1 MNAEAMLDAGAVL
14 PTGAPVT
21 KDDTVDTLT
30 ARAYRHPALDGRVVV
45 RLVPATLGEAED
57 LSLEFLAF
65 GAPERVDEVGLVRQ
79 QALGFPA
86 WALVH
91 DPANGHHALA
101 LVKDIE
107 RLARTA
113 KSRVGPA
120 NEGFTA
126 LGDRLARS
134 VPHFLPTFYEEAGR
148 AFLAADSP
156 SYAAMMFGKARDAER
171 SFGLAIDEERAH
183 AVFLEFALAG
193 ALTAKA
199 LSAHSRDLAAR
210 CDPAT
215 AYERFRRLCVERT
228 LGGLPP
234 YAGMHTDLR
243 RLAKAAGLDPAE
255 ADGAV
260 LGDLLAAPAV
270 LRAPAAFWT
279 AYQSSLVK
287 RAAADPVLRGRLLG
301 LFPESCADD
310 VWLSVLDSSGASGAL
325 TGPAGSVPAEAECAD
340 GPAGWLT
347 RFAAHREDRSWRD
360 TKRLPALLRLVERMA
375 ERLVADGRPVV
386 LCGEHDDVDL
396 DLLDACLA
404 TGVPVADP
412 DSSARLPIAH
422 WLADET
428 DGRRDLVAIA
438 DDERFQALFSTA
450 LEKSLGSAHDPA
462 RLAAV
467 LAVPGLRR
475 ALHAWL
481 DSVAAC
487 VVCQGLPTLGA
498 QLDRLKLAASPAGFA
513 VSPDAVRR
521 AVEHD
526 LGPVL
531 GRTLRAGVLD
541 EYGWPAWDETTARL
555 AAEKS
560 KDDDAKVVLV
570 RQWPVLLAM
579 RGDLVL
585 AVGADGIE
593 AEHRTQIPKGQ
604 RSWLW
609 RLVLRHVDG
618 ELLVCWDKGP
628 DRAGYWTNQPD
639 DVFVVPDDA
648 FSMYGGTS
656 LPVPG
661 GGRTFGGRPLRVGDR
676 AEDVVGAVASDGTS
690 YWVLASRDERQVW
703 VEYDVATGRQGRV
716 SLPRFF
722 EDGAVDGEPL
732 ELDECWLLPAL
743 TAAEAGPLGQRDGL
757 VGWRVRAVGEGGYA
771 GTGIDGRSFALSAAG
786 AGRTRPP
793 GQLGAAL
800 RFPGSDTTYGVLW
813 HHRWNSE
820 SVTLCA
826 GDGFVIG
833 RYDLGQPKQKFARGT
848 RQLPPLMF
856 WHHLR
861 PRDPQGSAALRALTD
876 ERADALLAGAAGLDR
891 AGVRA
896 LIARELPE
904 LAHPA
909 LVEGVAGVVRQAAK
923 RAATLRELSTVLGGE
938 SIYPKSKKDRKPT
951 ATRPA
956 TAATDAALAGA
967 LKGFLPY
974 CYDRGDSAVRL
985 VEAAA
990 AALTAPKPPTG
1001 KWAHGGTDT
1010 DWYELLGLLPA
1021 AMYLA
1026 GAPLTTPEHRAALL
1040 ALLETYASSG
1050 LATPGGL
1057 LRKVTLASP
1066 KKVRLKAGSVVPVE
1080 HRRLLVTSWYGD
1092 SGAALEYAPDGQFGP
1107 IPDFSITAE
1116 VSMAL
1121 PMEVPTLVR
1130 LVRENGPP
1138 QWRPELATECS
1149 QAAGVSHAEA
1159 VLLLAGLPAEVEAGT
1174 LGLSSY
1180 LLRAAREA
1188 WQGSGRV
1195 GDLLGL
1201 LLPDDPAALWTDGP
1215 RLDRLAAWRVER
1227 HGRRAP
1233 VPDELLETVHR
1244 AGITEPMSASE
1255 LLHGIANP
1263 DTCRWLSTDGANGLD
1278 AGGAKRLDPDD
1289 GPDGGDVTAETVA
1302 VAVARALPWL
1312 AYHLPLDHPIR
1323 PNLPVVA
1330 ERARQRL
1337 LDPKVRIDVGYLDEK
1352 KVDRLITALGGN
1364 PVTGPEW
1371 TKVGPVE
1378 IEATDDW
1385 RTVRVCPALLSGPDD
1400 PALAVVR
1407 TRLEDT
1413 EDQPLAALRLL
1424 LAGRLAETVAVP
1436 PAQAE
1441 PAQDEPAQDEA
1452 ELAQAEPVQADGQF
1466 LHDPSRCLPSL
1477 VAEVAGE
1484 LRLSADAA
1492 TVYLQLLA
1500 LPDPTDRNVARWT
1513 GWKPARLT
1521 AARKELAASDLLV
1534 EAKRSRAGRSLFL
1547 PGGWLALKTPH
1558 PPVERWKIP
1567 LLTLDEDGSPTLGVV
1582 VPVAPLPRLFE
1593 LAWQRVAGGDTP
1605 RFDELNTTERR
1616 R

>member
-1 MNAEAMLDAGAVL
+1 MNAEALLDAGAVL

-57 LSLEFLAF
+57 LSLEFLTF

-107 RLARTA
+107 RLARIA

-126 LGDRLARS
+126 LGERLARS

-171 SFGLAIDEERAH
+171 SFGLTIDEERQH

-199 LSAHSRDLAAR
+199 LSAHARDLAAR
-210 CDPAT
+210 CEPAA
-215 AYERFRRLCVERT
+215 AYDRFRRLCVERT

-243 RLAKAAGLDPAE
+243 RLAKAAGLDPVE
-255 ADGAV
+255 ADGTV
-260 LGDLLAAPAV
+260 LGDLLAAPAM

-279 AYQSSLVK
+279 AYQGSLIK

-301 LFPESCADD
+301 MFPENCTDD
-310 VWLSVLDSSGASGAL
+310 VWLTVLDSSGASAAL
-325 TGPAGSVPAEAECAD
+325 TGPAGSVPAEAACAD

-347 RFAAHREDRSWRD
+347 RFAAHREDRSWRE
-360 TKRLPALLRLVERMA
+360 TKRLPALLLLVERMA
-375 ERLVADGRPVV
+375 GRLIADGRPVV

-404 TGVPVADP
+404 AGVPVASP
-412 DSSARLPIAH
+412 DSSARLPITH

-438 DDERFQALFSTA
+438 DDERFQALFATA
-450 LEKSLGSAHDPA
+450 VEKSLGSAHDPA
-462 RLAAV
+462 RVAAV

-475 ALHAWL
+475 ALHVWL
-481 DSVAAC
+481 DNVAAS
-487 VVCQGLPTLGA
+487 VVRQGLPTLGA

-513 VSPDAVRR
+513 VNPDAVRR

-541 EYGWPAWDETTARL
+541 EYGWPAWDEATARL
-555 AAEKS
+555 AADKAKA
-560 KDDDAKVVLV
+560 KDNDGKVSLV
-570 RQWPVLLAM
+570 GQWPVLLAR

-593 AEHRTQIPKGQ
+593 AEHRTQIPMGQ

-628 DRAGYWTNQPD
+628 DRAGYWTNQLD

-648 FSMYGGTS
+648 FSMYARAS

-676 AEDVVGAVASDGTS
+676 AEEVAGAVVSDGAS
-690 YWVLASRDERQVW
+690 YWLLTTKDERQVW

-716 SLPRFF
+716 SLPRFL

-732 ELDECWLLPAL
+732 ELDECWLMPAL
-743 TAAEAGPLGQRDGL
+743 TATESGPLGQRDGL

-771 GTGIDGRSFALSAAG
+771 GTGIDGRSFTLPARG
-786 AGRTRPP
+786 DRWTRPP

-826 GDGFVIG
+826 DDGFVIG

-848 RQLPPLMF
+848 RQLPPLLF
-856 WHHLR
+856 WHHKR

-876 ERADALLAGAAGLDR
+876 ERAGALLAGAAGLDR

-904 LAHPA
+904 LTHPA

-923 RAATLRELSTVLGGE
+923 RAATLRELSLVLSGQT
-938 SIYPKSKKDRKPT
+938 IYPKSKKDRQPT
-951 ATRPA
+951 AARPV
-956 TAATDAALAGA
+956 TAATDKALSGA

-985 VEAAA
+985 IEAAA
-990 AALTAPKPPTG
+990 TALTAPKPPAG
-1001 KWAHGGTDT
+1001 KWAHSGTDT
-1010 DWYELLGLLPA
+1010 DWYELFGLLPA

-1026 GAPLTTPEHRAALL
+1026 AAPLTAPEHRAALL

-1050 LATPGGL
+1050 LAAPGGR
-1057 LRKVTLASP
+1057 LRKLTLQSP
-1066 KKVRLKAGSVVPVE
+1066 KKARLKAGSVLQVE
-1080 HRRLLVTSWYGD
+1080 RRRLLVTSWYDD

-1107 IPDFSITAE
+1107 IPGFSITAE
-1116 VSMAL
+1116 VPMTL
-1121 PMEVPTLVR
+1121 PAEVPTLVR

-1138 QWRPELATECS
+1138 QWRPELAAECS

-1159 VLLLAGLPAEVEAGT
+1159 VLLLAGLPAEAEAGT
-1174 LGLSSY
+1174 LELTSY

-1188 WQGSGRV
+1188 WQGSGRA

-1227 HGRRAP
+1227 HGRRTP

-1244 AGITEPMSASE
+1244 AGITDPIPASE

-1263 DTCRWLSTDGANGLD
+1263 DTCRWLGADGANRPNVD
-1278 AGGAKRLDPDD
+1278 GADGLDPDD
-1289 GPDGGDVTAETVA
+1289 AGITAENVA

-1323 PNLPVVA
+1323 PNLPAVA

-1337 LDPKVRIDVGYLDEK
+1337 LDPQVRIDVGYLDEK
-1352 KVDRLITALGGN
+1352 KVDRLVTALGGD

-1371 TKVGPVE
+1371 IQVGPVE

-1413 EDQPLAALRLL
+1413 EDQPLAAIRLL

-1436 PAQAE
+1436 PIHG
-1441 PAQDEPAQDEA
+1441 
-1452 ELAQAEPVQADGQF
+1452 EPVQGEPVQGEPVQAGPVRADGQF
-1466 LHDPSRCLPSL
+1466 LHDPSRCVPDL
-1477 VAEVAGE
+1477 VAEVAGK
-1484 LRLSADAA
+1484 LKLSADAA

-1567 LLTLDEDGSPTLGVV
+1567 LLTLDEDGSPALGVV
-1582 VPVAPLPRLFE
+1582 VPVAPLPRIFE
-1593 LAWQRVAGGDTP
+1593 LAWQRVAGGDIP